1 MDRFRIALLAVCLPG
16 FAADYTVTKDET
28 LDRRFTFAG
37 GATRE
42 FVLKNVNGSIRV
54 TPATGNDLV
63 MSVKIRWRAESQAR
77 LDEARRD
84 VQLKIEENSSGVR
97 VCLETG
103 CNCGENRWGRD
114 MRGYDFHHEFE
125 LQAPKDVRLRLNTVS
140 GDIHLDHTTSA
151 FELNTVNGAVDM
163 TEVSG
168 SGRAYALNGGVKA
181 TFTSNPSEK
190 SYFGSLNGK
199 VEIAFMPGFA
209 AKAMLKSFNGSFY
222 SDFPV
227 TPVASAPEPGRREE
241 GRWVYRSR
249 GYRAVQIGSGGPEIQ
264 FETFNGDVHILSREK
279 R

>member
-1 MDRFRIALLAVCLPG
+1 MKGLAYALLAVSLPAL
-16 FAADYTVTKDET
+16 AADYTVTKEES
-28 LDRRFTFAG
+28 LERRFSFSG
-37 GATRE
+37 GAKRE
-42 FVLKNVNGSIRV
+42 FVLKNVNGGIRV
-54 TPATGNDLV
+54 TPSSGNDLV
-63 MSVKIRWRAESQAR
+63 MSVKTRWRAESQAK

-84 VQLKIEENSSGVR
+84 VQLKIEEGAAGVR

-103 CNCGENRWGRD
+103 CNCGENRWSRV
-114 MRGYDFHHEFE
+114 MRGYDFRHEFE
-125 LQAPKDVRLRLNTVS
+125 LQAPKDVVLRLSTVS
-140 GDIHLDHTTSA
+140 GDIALDHTA
-151 FELNTVNGAVDM
+151 GGFELNTVNGRVEM
-163 TEVSG
+163 TEISG

-181 TFTSNPSEK
+181 SFTANPAEK

-199 VEIAFMPGFA
+199 VEIAFAPGFA

-227 TPVASAPEPGRREE
+227 TPVAAAPEPGRRE
-241 GRWVYRSR
+241 GDRWVYRSR